1 MTLTEHPIVVR
12 MSTLTQQWEEAS
24 DRRAIFLGCYTLM
37 TRNMLAAIDAGR
49 FHDGEWVG
57 RLLRRFVDYYFDA
70 LTLYDQASTDTPPV
84 WKLTHDATHQD
95 HVMTLQHLLLGINAH
110 INNDLVFALYD
121 LLAPEWAG
129 LSEAGREQRHTDH
142 TLVNHIIGETV
153 DSVQDQVIDRHAPW
167 FKVIDKLMGPT
178 DEWLTSHLIAHW
190 REEVW
195 SNAVRYLALQ
205 DTRERDTFHQKI
217 EVAAVRLGKEILG
230 GIP

>member
-1 MTLTEHPIVVR
+1 

-195 SNAVRYLALQ
+195 DKAVRYLTLA
-205 DTRERDTFHQKI
+205 DAHERDTFHQKI
-217 EVAAVRLGKEILG
+217 GLAALRRGEEILG
-230 GIP
+230 EVL